1 MVERAVVYLGLVL
14 LMISFLL
21 EQPMRYAIGP

>member
-1 MVERAVVYLGLVL
+1 MLERAVVYLAVVM

-21 EQPMRYAIGP
+21 EQPMSYAIGP